1 MNSDL
6 FSAEILRSRIE
17 SRAATNN
24 AWMNRFELASIGLFS
39 ALLLLSSMY
48 CLLAYIPATY
58 FAFIQSSFF
67 LWMPTFAAL
76 QPILFAITFCM
87 VVASSLTRFQDSTQ
101 RRLALEILIFGIIAT
116 AYLFASR
123 PLQFIRNDSRSFIL
137 AVAFLLFVAFL
148 GALGYAT
155 RLPAL

>member
-17 SRAATNN
+17 SRAATKN

-67 LWMPTFAAL
+67 LWMPAFAAL
-76 QPILFAITFCM
+76 QPVLFAITFCT
-87 VVASSLTRFQDSTQ
+87 VVASSFTRFKNSTQ
-101 RRLALEILIFGIIAT
+101 RRLALEILVFGTIAA
-116 AYLFASR
+116 AYLFASQR
-123 PLQFIRNDSRSFIL
+123 LALIRNDSRSFIL
-137 AVAFLLFVAFL
+137 AVAFLMLMAFV
-148 GALGYAT
+148 GALDYAAW
-155 RLPAL
+155 L